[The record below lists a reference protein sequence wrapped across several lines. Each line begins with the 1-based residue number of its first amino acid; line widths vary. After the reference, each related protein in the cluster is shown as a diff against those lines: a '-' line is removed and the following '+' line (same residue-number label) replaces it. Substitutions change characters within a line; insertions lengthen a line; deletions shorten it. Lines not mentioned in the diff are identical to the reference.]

1 MEAPTLVVEVVVVA
15 TTGRRKGGE
24 GGSGILIVRYQ
35 IGTLETSD
43 AKASGGNISFYN
55 GKTIHTFTNSGT
67 FANPTALNGGES
79 NPLTV
84 EMIVIGGGGGGGWDR
99 AGGGGAGSFVHATD
113 MPIASG
119 SSHPVVIGGGGLGGH
134 PGSSGQTGNSGGF
147 QGTPSTYNSTTIIA
161 NGGGAGGSTS
171 GSPTAGAAG
180 GNGGWWR
187 WCCSRTIKCWWNRNC
202 STNQTRSIN
211 D

>member
-1 MEAPTLVVEVVVVA
+1 M
-15 TTGRRKGGE
+15 GD
-24 GGSGILIVRYQ
+24 GGSGIVIVRYQ
-35 IGTLETSD
+35 IATIQTSD

-55 GKTIHTFTNSGT
+55 GKTIHTFTGKLGT
-67 FANPTALNGGES
+67 FANPTALNGGDS

-99 AGGGGAGSFVHATD
+99 AGGGGAGSYVHATD

-119 SSHPVVIGGGGLGGH
+119 SSHAVVIGGGGLGGY
-134 PGSSGQTGNSGGF
+134 PGSSGQTGKQGF

-171 GSPTAGAAG
+171 GSPNAGAAG
-180 GNGGWWR
+180 GNGGSGGGGAAHGPR
-187 WCCSRTIKCWWNRNC
+187 AVVEQELLHQHHLSRQRLILEQEFPR
-202 STNQTRSIN
+202 
-211 D
+211 